1 MITIN
6 KHKIITALVTLFILT
21 VIIVLISYFFVTQ
34 KRLIGPILI
43 LLGLLSLLPLRLFN
57 IPTDV
62 LKAEILFG
70 IIDNGILAIFA
81 LSGAEMFGILGAI
94 IGSLVGNA
102 ITDGFAG
109 IFEGYEWNKI
119 SNLNLKGKRT
129 ILTISLGK
137 LSGCLIGGG
146 AVLTIAWS
154 IFNLM

>member
-6 KHKIITALVTLFILT
+6 KRKLITALLTLFLLT
-21 VIIVLISYFFVTQ
+21 VIIMLISYFFVTQ
-34 KRLIGPILI
+34 KKLIGPVLIIL
-43 LLGLLSLLPLRLFN
+43 GFLSLLQLRLFN
-57 IPTDV
+57 IPTDI
-62 LKAEILFG
+62 LKAEIMFG

-81 LSGAEMFGILGAI
+81 LSGAELFGILGAI

-119 SNLNLKGKRT
+119 SNLNGKRT

-137 LSGCLIGGG
+137 LSGCLLGGG
-146 AVLTIAWS
+146 LVLTIAW
-154 IFNLM
+154 